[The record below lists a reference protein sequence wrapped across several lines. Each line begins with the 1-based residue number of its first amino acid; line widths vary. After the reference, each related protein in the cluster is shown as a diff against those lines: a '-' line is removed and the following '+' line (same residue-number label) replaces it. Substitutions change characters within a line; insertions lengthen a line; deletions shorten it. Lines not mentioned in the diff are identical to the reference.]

1 MWLIDRLHMR
11 PAIRTRAVE
20 DAEKAQRGVNDRAA
34 RAGEAAPPYVLVELI
49 GKGSYGRVYKG

>member
-1 MWLIDRLHMR
+1 VWLIDRLHMR

-20 DAEKAQRGVNDRAA
+20 DAEKAQRGVDERAA
-34 RAGEAAPPYVLVELI
+34 RAGEAPPPYVLVELI

>member
-1 MWLIDRLHMR
+1 MR

-20 DAEKAQRGVNDRAA
+20 DAEKAQRGVDERAA
-34 RAGEAAPPYVLVELI
+34 RAGEAPPPYVLVELI